1 MNSPASNPPSKR
13 RTIIVALSVI
23 VPVLLIIAWSQAS
36 FDLTFIQPADA
47 QQTFVLLALSA
58 LVFLAFVIFA
68 LILLRML
75 LKLYVERRQQV
86 LGSRFKTRMLAASF
100 ALSLVPVCFLL
111 IFAYGLLNR
120 SIDKWFGTPFDAV
133 RRDAG
138 AIVEQLRAL
147 AEQRALHSALR
158 LASVPEVEQAL
169 AKNDR
174 AATEHVLARYISTS
188 EELQSALC
196 FDPKGNLVGR
206 AGAARPAASEILAMF
221 PEIRNGQVPS
231 RGLFREWAPNDAEMY
246 IGVEPVFSDNGQLV
260 GTVVTARRLHLN
272 VTRITDDIQR
282 EAARYDELNRE
293 RKIVRLN
300 YLLILGLVA
309 LLTLFVATWLAL
321 FLSKQVTLPIQ
332 ALAEGAHQVS
342 KGNLGHQVAAS
353 GSGELRA
360 LIRSFNE
367 MTRQLQENRAAL
379 ERAAKDLQRAN
390 RELEERGNT
399 MEAILENI
407 PTGVISFDPQGQVT
421 RLNSTVTRLFSR
433 SGAEPPRKLTDL
445 FSTEEAREVA
455 VLFRR
460 AARQGVVAQQMEI
473 NLGSRRAS
481 VALTISSIR
490 GRQGMVGTLLV
501 IEDLTEL
508 LRAQRSAAWRE
519 VARRLAHEI
528 KNPLTPIQLSAER
541 IRRLMERAGSAE
553 VTVSLK
559 ETVKEG
565 ATLIGREVDT
575 LKTLVNEFSEFARF
589 PSSQPVPSNLNAVVT
604 NALQVFDGRLTGIAV
619 HRDLTPDLPQV
630 QVDPVQMKRV
640 LINLID
646 NAAEALEQS
655 AVREIWIRTALDS
668 EREVVEV
675 IVADSGPGVAPD
687 VKERLFLPYFSTKH
701 RGTGLGLAI
710 ASHIVAEHKG
720 ILRVEDNRPT
730 GSQFIIELPLAA
742 DTQRIPVPG

>member
-1 MNSPASNPPSKR
+1 MNSSASNPHSKR
-13 RTIIVALSVI
+13 RTVIVALSVI

-36 FDLTFIQPADA
+36 FDLKFIQPADA

-158 LASVPEVEQAL
+158 LASVPEVRRAL
-169 AKNDR
+169 ARRDR
-174 AATEHVLARYISTS
+174 TATELILARYISTS
-188 EELQSALC
+188 EELQSALG

-206 AGAARPAASEILAMF
+206 AGASLPATSEVLAMF
-221 PEIRNGQVPS
+221 PEIGNGRVPDQ
-231 RGLFREWAPNDAEMY
+231 GLFAHWAAKDAEIY
-246 IGVEPVFSDNGQLV
+246 IGIESVLSDNGELV
-260 GTVVTARRLHLN
+260 GTVVTARRLRLN
-272 VTRITDDIQR
+272 VTRIANDIQR
-282 EAARYDELNRE
+282 EAERYDQLNRE

-332 ALAEGAHQVS
+332 ALAEGAHEVS
-342 KGNLGHQVAAS
+342 KGNLAHQVAAS

-367 MTRQLQENRAAL
+367 MTRQLQENRTAL

-407 PTGVISFDPQGQVT
+407 PTGVISFDPQGQIT
-421 RLNSTVTRLFSR
+421 RLNSTVTRLFDR
-433 SGAEPPRKLTDL
+433 SAAEPPRRLTDV

-473 NLGSRRAS
+473 NLGGRRAA
-481 VALTISSIR
+481 VALTVSSIR

-508 LRAQRSAAWRE
+508 LRAQRSAAWHE

-553 VTVSLK
+553 VNSGLK

-565 ATLIGREVDT
+565 ATLIGHEVDT

-589 PSSQPVPSNLNAVVT
+589 PSSQPVPSNLNSVVT
-604 NALQVFDGRLTGIAV
+604 NALQVFDGRLAGIAV
-619 HRDLTPDLPQV
+619 HRDLAPDLPQV

-655 AVREIWIRTALDS
+655 TVREIWISTALDT
-668 EREVVEV
+668 ERDTVEIV
-675 IVADSGPGVAPD
+675 VADSGPGVAPD
-687 VKERLFLPYFSTKH
+687 VKERLFLPYFSTKQ

-710 ASHIVAEHKG
+710 ASHIIAEHKG
-720 ILRVEDNRPT
+720 TLRVEDNRPI

-742 DTQRIPVPG
+742 DAQQVPVEG

>member
-1 MNSPASNPPSKR
+1 MSPPVPNSHPNR
-13 RTIIVALSVI
+13 RAVIIALSII
-23 VPVLLIIAWSQAS
+23 VPVLLGIAWSQAS
-36 FDLTFIQPADA
+36 FDLKFIHPADV
-47 QQTFVLLALSA
+47 QQTIVLLALST
-58 LVFLAFVIFA
+58 LIFLAFVIFA

-100 ALSLVPVCFLL
+100 ALSLVPVCFLF
-111 IFAYGLLNR
+111 IFSYGLLNR

-133 RRDAG
+133 RQDTG
-138 AIVEQLRAL
+138 LIVEQLGSL
-147 AEQRALHSALR
+147 AEQQAVHSALR
-158 LASVPEVEQAL
+158 LASAPEVERAL
-169 AKNDR
+169 ARNDPVALER
-174 AATEHVLARYISTS
+174 LLERYTAGDEI
-188 EELQSALC
+188 ESALS
-196 FDPKGNLVGR
+196 FDPKGRLLAR
-206 AGAARPAASEILAMF
+206 AGAARPTAPEILALF
-221 PEIRNGQVPS
+221 PEVGAGRVPEQ
-231 RGLFREWAPNDAEMY
+231 GLSKRWPNAASDMY
-246 IGVEPVFSDNGQLV
+246 IGVESVLSDSGQLV
-260 GTVVTARRLHLN
+260 GTVVTSRQLRPSIKHIAE
-272 VTRITDDIQR
+272 DIQR

-332 ALAEGAHQVS
+332 ALAEGAHEIS
-342 KGNLGHQVAAS
+342 RGNLGYQVTSPA
-353 GSGELRA
+353 SGELRT

-407 PTGVISFDPQGQVT
+407 PTGVVSFDPQGQIT
-421 RLNSTVTRLFSR
+421 RLNSTVTRMFSLPG
-433 SGAEPPRKLTDL
+433 SEPPRKLTDL
-445 FSTEEAREVA
+445 FTTEDAREVA

-460 AARQGVVAQQMEI
+460 AARQGVVTQQMKI
-473 NLGSRRAS
+473 SLGHRRAA
-481 VALTISSIR
+481 VALTVSSIR
-490 GRQGMVGTLLV
+490 VRQGAVGTLLV

-541 IRRLMERAGSAE
+541 IRRLVERAGSAE
-553 VTVSLK
+553 MTPSLK
-559 ETVKEG
+559 ATVKEG
-565 ATLIGREVDT
+565 VTLIGREVDT

-589 PSSQPVPSNLNAVVT
+589 PASRPAPSSLNEVIS
-604 NALQVFDGRLTGIAV
+604 NALQVFDGRLGGITV
-619 HRDLTPDLPQV
+619 HQDLAPVLPQV
-630 QVDPVQMKRV
+630 LVDAAQMKRV

-646 NAAEALEQS
+646 NAAEALEN
-655 AVREIWIRTALDS
+655 APVREIWVRTALDA
-668 EREVVEV
+668 EHDIVEVV
-675 IVADSGPGVAPD
+675 VADSGPGIAPD

-720 ILRVEDNRPT
+720 SIRVEDNRPT
-730 GSQFIIELPLAA
+730 GSQFIIELPLVTEA
-742 DTQRIPVPG
+742 QQVFVEE